1 MHTSKTLKRI
11 FIVACAVLVIFFALY
26 SFAFWHRSSG
36 IFGAEIFE
44 KETWHATTTNE
55 EDATCYRGGMAK
67 DIIDNVLSSS
77 MNKEEVAILLGAPA
91 SNSTNQE
98 YQYILGMCSGFGFDY
113 DNLHIYFD
121 EQGHFSQAK
130 IIQH

>member
-1 MHTSKTLKRI
+1 VHTSKTLKRI
-11 FIVACAVLVIFFALY
+11 FIVACAVVVIFFALY
-26 SFAFWHRSSG
+26 TFTFWYMNSG
-36 IFGAEIFE
+36 VFGAEVFE

-67 DIIDNVLSSS
+67 DIIDKVLSSS
-77 MNKEEVAILLGAPA
+77 MNNEDVAILLGAPA
-91 SNSTNQE
+91 RNSTNQE
-98 YQYILGMCSGFGFDY
+98 YQYALGMCSGFGFDY

-121 EQGHFSQAK
+121 EQGRFSRAK